1 MYMKDKQFQL
11 ALHLIFPVLSPPLQR
26 PAQFTTELN
35 TVIHKYLLGLSI
47 LKKDKKLERDRDI
60 TGLLEVTVQVGFLME
75 IYASREAFVFSTDLI
90 GSTRRR
96 TIINKLAVIV
106 LQCINNPLFVSLDMF
121 AV

>member
-60 TGLLEVTVQVGFLME
+60 IRVLEVTVMG
-75 IYASREAFVFSTDLI
+75 DLLTERDPSI
-90 GSTRRR
+90 
-96 TIINKLAVIV
+96 
-106 LQCINNPLFVSLDMF
+106 
-121 AV
+121 